1 MNVLQRIIDGCD
13 RAPQNCV
20 DTTIMHYY
28 TLDSDNAICGPFT
41 APQLVEMLKTNAIT
55 HSTPA
60 AAEGDESWSALND
73 LLPALDEEFRRE
85 VHAVL
90 ETGPATSP
98 LMMKLLKED
107 GDFPHP
113 LKPRRPPAATPVKPP
128 AYSKPT
134 AVKTGP

>member
-1 MNVLQRIIDGCD
+1 
-13 RAPQNCV
+13 
-20 DTTIMHYY
+20 MHYY

-55 HSTPA
+55 LATPA
-60 AAEGDESWSALND
+60 AAEGDESWSALNE

-90 ETGPATSP
+90 ETGPPTSA

-113 LKPRRPPAATPVKPP
+113 VKPRRQPAAPAKPP

-134 AVKTGP
+134 ALKTRP